1 MIKLPLNNIRTR
13 FEKSLFDRYLPL
25 MDEFIID
32 HEHGGFMCMVDIYTG
47 KQVSSEKLTLFEGRG
62 IWVYSF
68 LYNNFEQNPRYLEIA
83 EKSLNFILNLEPDG
97 DKFWPARFTKEGE
110 PLTEK
115 GDIYGNLFVAEGLA
129 EYAKASG
136 KSEYFDQAK
145 KIILNSFK
153 IYEQPDYSYKPE
165 ELGLKNTRVLGH
177 WMIFLRLTT
186 QMLEQR
192 PDRELEKIAE
202 ASVYAILNRHMN
214 PEFELLNEYLNHD
227 FTLPSNRYSNYFC
240 LGHSIEAFWMMMFE
254 AIRKQDSQLFQD
266 AKNGFK
272 RHVMVAQ
279 DPLYGGFFNDHLN
292 AGSEVWNGTKL
303 LWLHQE
309 ILVGSLLISELTG
322 DEWAQN
328 CFAETDQ
335 YIQNSF
341 HRDGM
346 KFWIHEGDR
355 TLNQFN
361 TTRAEHYHYP
371 RQLMLNL
378 LSIEK
383 LLDRN
388 GKPFGQ
394 FL

>member
-1 MIKLPLNNIRTR
+1 MIKLPLNKIRTR
-13 FEKSLFDRYLPL
+13 LKESLFDRYLPL

-47 KQVSSEKLTLFEGRG
+47 KRISSEKLTWFEGRG

-97 DKFWPARFTKEGE
+97 NNFWPARFTKEGN

-129 EYAKASG
+129 EYAKASE

-145 KIILNSFK
+145 KIILNCFK
-153 IYEQPDYSYKPE
+153 VYEQPDYSYKTE
-165 ELGLKNTRVLGH
+165 ELGLENTRVLGH

-272 RHVMVAQ
+272 RHVTVAQ

-292 AGSEVWNGTKL
+292 SGSEVWNGSKL

-322 DEWAQN
+322 EEWAQN

-335 YIQNSF
+335 YIQNRF

-378 LSIEK
+378 ISIEK